1 MDPQFEQVAR
11 IALAACGQDGFV
23 LAGGNALLVQ
33 GIGDRLTHDV
43 DLFTNVADPTEFFA
57 ATERVVQALADHGA
71 QVRRSDDSATF
82 SRLHVKLGDAT
93 DEVMVELAYDYR
105 TFPPVTLDV
114 GPVLDPRDALA
125 NKLCA
130 LYDRGAA
137 RDFIDVHRALESGV
151 VASWQEA
158 LALGDLQ
165 SPSPLPR
172 GYIRH
177 SLERVTALDPEV
189 LKSYGL
195 SSADVNALQQQF
207 ARGVAALGESTP
219 GVAQGAD
226 PRRLLR
232 ALEEKPAPVFGS
244 PGREPPPPS
253 IGRGMHL

>member
-1 MDPQFEQVAR
+1 MDPQFEEVAR
-11 IALAACGQDGFV
+11 IALAACGRDGFV

-43 DLFTNVADPTEFFA
+43 DLFTNVADPAGFFA
-57 ATERVVQALADHGA
+57 ATQRVVQALEDHGA

-82 SRLHVKLGDAT
+82 SRLHVKLGDAA

-105 TFPPVTLDV
+105 TFAPVTLGV

-137 RDFIDVHRALESGV
+137 RDFIDVHRALERGV
-151 VASWQEA
+151 VASWDEAFA
-158 LALGDLQ
+158 LADRQ

-172 GYIRH
+172 DYIRH

-195 SSADVNALQQQF
+195 AGVDVDALQRQF
-207 ARGVAALGESTP
+207 ARGVKALKRSMP
-219 GVAQGAD
+219 SAD
-226 PRRLLR
+226 ATTDPHRLLR
-232 ALEEKPAPVFGS
+232 AREEKPAPAFGS
-244 PGREPPPPS
+244 RGWEPPPPS
-253 IGRGMHL
+253 IGRGPHL